1 MAGETITSEA
11 ICVAIA
17 PWSRTSHV
25 VTWLTPAGRVVTVA
39 KGAVRPKSFLL
50 GQYDLNYTCEIV
62 YYARAKA
69 EVHALRSCFALLR
82 RDGLRDDYRALA
94 LAGYFRRLAS
104 SFAPH
109 GPDAEQWYALLS
121 ESLSALATPD
131 EDSSLPRASRE
142 ILKLLQ
148 FELKSL
154 QLLGLSAEL
163 EAASGSITLSGE
175 RRMPV
180 SPEVAALLRDPTRP
194 IKNPRILLDAAR
206 VIGVF
211 YKFHADCACDVRR
224 TVLAMRGKT
233 KEGLDSI

>member
-1 MAGETITSEA
+1 VGK
-11 ICVAIA
+11 
-17 PWSRTSHV
+17 
-25 VTWLTPAGRVVTVA
+25 VVTVA

-62 YYARAKA
+62 YYARAKG
-69 EVHALRSCFALLR
+69 EVHALRSAAQLLR

-104 SFAPH
+104 SFVPY
-109 GPDAEQWYALLS
+109 GNDAKEWYDLLN
-121 ESLSALATPD
+121 
-131 EDSSLPRASRE
+131 SSLDKLAGGEGSE
-142 ILKLLQ
+142 AKEKSNLQILRMLQ

-154 QLLGLSAEL
+154 RLLGLSSEI

-180 SPEVAALLRDPTRP
+180 SSEVAAFFRDPTRP
-194 IKNPRILLDAAR
+194 LKNQQILLDAAR

-224 TVLAMRGKT
+224 TVLAMIGKT
-233 KEGLDSI
+233 KEGLG

>member
-17 PWSRTSHV
+17 PWSRTSHI
-25 VTWLTPAGRVVTVA
+25 VTWLTPEGKVVTVA

-62 YYARAKA
+62 YYARAKG
-69 EVHALRSCFALLR
+69 EVHALRSAAQLLR

-109 GPDAEQWYALLS
+109 GSDAKEWYDLLN
-121 ESLSALATPD
+121 
-131 EDSSLPRASRE
+131 SSLDKLADGEGSE
-142 ILKLLQ
+142 AKEKSNLQILRMLQ

-154 QLLGLSAEL
+154 RLLGLSSEI

-180 SPEVAALLRDPTRP
+180 SSEVAAFFRDPTRP
-194 IKNPRILLDAAR
+194 LKNQQILLDAAR

-224 TVLAMRGKT
+224 TVLAMIGKT
-233 KEGLDSI
+233 KEGLG